1 MSEIQNGQRRGAGG
15 TDGGIGTFF
24 TGLAMM
30 ICGGYLFTN
39 MVQVRTSYF
48 RRYSL
53 FDGGIDITPFGITLI
68 PFCFGVFWLFTN
80 GKSKLG
86 WFLTLGSCL
95 AMFVGIIASL
105 EVHVYRTNLYQL
117 GLTLILLIG
126 GLGLFVRSLRAQ

>member
-1 MSEIQNGQRRGAGG
+1 MSEVQNGQRRGAGG
-15 TDGGIGTFF
+15 TEGGIGTFL

-30 ICGGYLFTN
+30 ISGGYLFTN

-48 RRYSL
+48 RRYAL
-53 FDGGIDITPFGITLI
+53 FGGVDITPFGITLI
-68 PFCFGVFWLFTN
+68 PFCFGVFWLFMD

-95 AMFVGIIASL
+95 AMFVGILASL

-126 GLGLFVRSLRAQ
+126 GLGLFVRSLKAQ